1 MDTIHPWCP
10 VTPGKSVKSV
20 KLHQGWIWFL
30 LSLLIRNTTCP
41 DILWGNICLWL
52 FILAMLK
59 IWKGREKKKA
69 AVGRNHKNTL
79 CNALPSFL
87 SPLIT
92 GQHAEKAEDVWRIPE
107 QGLHFGSVA
116 LWTCMLVPLLYMLAE
131 WILVFDGMMKAV
143 VVKQEI
149 SQLHRFLG
157 NESVKSP
164 F

>member
-1 MDTIHPWCP
+1 MPY
-10 VTPGKSVKSV
+10 
-20 KLHQGWIWFL
+20 L
-30 LSLLIRNTTCP
+30 L
-41 DILWGNICLWL
+41 
-52 FILAMLK
+52 
-59 IWKGREKKKA
+59 
-69 AVGRNHKNTL
+69 
-79 CNALPSFL
+79 FL